1 MEITCS
7 GVNWVSQAQT
17 EYLAGG
23 QSGACNHVIMHE
35 PLFSKVGWHILYL
48 EGKSPVVITVEEE
61 SVEDGG
67 EGGVPHV
74 DQEGGQELHHGGELK
89 VKVMWYELM

>member
-1 MEITCS
+1 M
-7 GVNWVSQAQT
+7 
-17 EYLAGG
+17 
-23 QSGACNHVIMHE
+23 
-35 PLFSKVGWHILYL
+35 
-48 EGKSPVVITVEEE
+48 ITVEEE

-89 VKVMWYELM
+89 VKVMQSE

>member
-1 MEITCS
+1 M
-7 GVNWVSQAQT
+7 NWVSQAHT

-23 QSGACNHVIMHE
+23 LSGAWEEVQGDVAQTHLSV
-35 PLFSKVGWHILYL
+35 FSCKEYL
-48 EGKSPVVITVEEE
+48 KGKCPIVITVEEE

-74 DQEGGQELHHGGELK
+74 DQEGRQELQHGGELK
-89 VKVMWYELM
+89 V

>member
-7 GVNWVSQAQT
+7 GVNWVSQAHA

-23 QSGACNHVIMHE
+23 LSGACKEQVQGYHKPHTAIS
-35 PLFSKVGWHILYL
+35 LFYL
-48 EGKSPVVITVEEE
+48 KGECPVMITVEEE

-89 VKVMWYELM
+89 VKVMQCE

>member
-1 MEITCS
+1 M
-7 GVNWVSQAQT
+7 NWVSQAQT

-23 QSGACNHVIMHE
+23 LSGACDHVIMHQ
-35 PLFSKVGWHILYL
+35 PLFSNVGWHISHFYKIYL
-48 EGKSPVVITVEEE
+48 EGESPIVITVEEE
-61 SVEDGG
+61 SVEDRG

-89 VKVMWYELM
+89 VKF